1 MGTTVHNPHVKPI
14 ARHASELSSA
24 YPALSVKR
32 RLVLAAMA
40 LAPGLVWA
48 APSDVFVVHP
58 YDTPSRIYAR
68 FRPLTLYLGGV
79 LGRPLRLVIARTYD
93 EQIDMI
99 ASGRADYAYI
109 GPTPY
114 VRARERAPVEIL
126 AGESEGGQAF
136 YQSALVVR
144 ADSPIEKVTDLVGK
158 RVAFGAE
165 ISMSSAVAPKLILA
179 QAGVRRADLA
189 SVVHL
194 DRHERVALAVLHG
207 DFDAGGLRLDIAKSY
222 LPRGLRVL
230 ATSQPLPPHVI
241 AASPQVA
248 ASDAA
253 RVRQALLHSDA
264 GGREALRALGP
275 DNGFVAIDDAH
286 FIAVRRMVRTLESW

>member
-1 MGTTVHNPHVKPI
+1 M
-14 ARHASELSSA
+14 
-24 YPALSVKR
+24 KR
-32 RLVLAAMA
+32 RHLLAA
-40 LAPGLVWA
+40 LAMTPLLAQA
-48 APSDVFVVHP
+48 APLSGVFVVHP

-93 EQIDMI
+93 EQIQMI
-99 ASGRADYAYI
+99 ATGRADYAYL

-114 VRARERAPVEIL
+114 VRARDRARVEIL

-144 ADSPIEKVTDLVGK
+144 ADSPIERVADLAGK

-165 ISMSSAVAPKLILA
+165 ISMSSAVAPKLLLS
-179 QAGVRRADLA
+179 QAGLKRTDLGGMA
-189 SVVHL
+189 HL

-230 ATSQPLPPHVI
+230 ATSQPLPPHMI
-241 AASPQVA
+241 AASPRVPTEDARQV
-248 ASDAA
+248 
-253 RVRQALLHSDA
+253 RMALLHPDA
-264 GGREALRALGP
+264 TGREALRALGP
-275 DNGFVAIDDAH
+275 AVSFVGIEDAH
-286 FIAVRRMVRTLESW
+286 YHAVRRMERELENW

>member
-1 MGTTVHNPHVKPI
+1 M
-14 ARHASELSSA
+14 
-24 YPALSVKR
+24 KR
-32 RLVLAAMA
+32 RYFLAALA
-40 LAPGLVWA
+40 LAPALVWA
-48 APSDVFVVHP
+48 APLSGVFVVHP

-79 LGRPLRLVIARTYD
+79 LGRPVRLVIARTYD
-93 EQIDMI
+93 EQIEMI

-114 VRARERAPVEIL
+114 VRARARARVEIL
-126 AGESEGGQAF
+126 AGESEGGRAF

-144 ADSPIEKVTDLVGK
+144 ADSPIEKVADLVGK

-179 QAGVRRADLA
+179 LAGVKRADLA
-189 SVVHL
+189 SIAHL

-230 ATSQPLPPHVI
+230 AISPPLPPHVI
-241 AASPQVA
+241 AASPNVA
-248 ASDAA
+248 ESDAA
-253 RVRQALLHSDA
+253 RARQALLYPDA
-264 GGREALRALGP
+264 SGREAMRALGP
-275 DNGFVAIDDAH
+275 DQGFIEIDDAH
-286 FIAVRRMVRTLESW
+286 FIAVRRMLRTLENW

>member
-1 MGTTVHNPHVKPI
+1 
-14 ARHASELSSA
+14 LS
-24 YPALSVKR
+24 LKR
-32 RLVLAAMA
+32 RHLLAALA
-40 LAPGLVWA
+40 LAPLAVRS
-48 APSDVFVVHP
+48 APLSGVFVVHP

-68 FRPLTLYLGGV
+68 FRPLTLYLGGMI
-79 LGRPLRLVIARTYD
+79 GRPLRLVIARTYD
-93 EQIDMI
+93 EQIAMI
-99 ASGRADYAYI
+99 ATGRAEFAYI

-114 VRARERAPVEIL
+114 VRARDRGQVTIL

-144 ADSPIEKVTDLVGK
+144 TDSPIEKVTDLAGK

-179 QAGVRRADLA
+179 QAGVKRTDLA
-189 SVVHL
+189 AIDHL

-230 ATSQPLPPHVI
+230 ATSPPLPPHII
-241 AASPQVA
+241 AASPGVSPEVAKQV
-248 ASDAA
+248 
-253 RVRQALLHSDA
+253 RLALLHPDA
-264 GGREALRALGP
+264 VGQGALRSLGP
-275 DNGFVAIDDAH
+275 GVRFVEMDDTH
-286 FIAVRRMVRTLESW
+286 FVGVRRMIRALEDW